1 MRYLLLI
8 MFIFLSFRLHGF
20 CSNASCQHSHQDV
33 MVQETRSDEF
43 LRSSLAFIYE
53 QSSIKDKDGKST
65 VNVIVLDPGHGGRDD
80 GCSGSDSKEKY
91 ITLSL
96 AKKLQQL
103 LSFALPDAKVV
114 LTRDKDVFVPL
125 HERAAIANNSEAD
138 LFLSIHCNYIRKAD
152 YLKGTEIYVMG
163 LHAAEENLAVAKR
176 ENASI
181 KMEELQENFY
191 DGYDPDSAE
200 GHILLSMYQ
209 NASLEQ
215 SLLLGQAIEKQID
228 SNASLKSRGLLQA
241 GFVVLRT
248 TTMPSVLI
256 EAGYLSNAADEDLL
270 KSERGQNK
278 ICDAIFSGII
288 SYKDSVED
296 AAIISPSDVL
306 TTVEVNIDNQKPF
319 KLLVLKSQDPLNI
332 AEAKWSDFPFP
343 LEVIYQEN
351 SYHYIASGFE
361 TMDEAK
367 TAKEALLARGFQ
379 DVSIFK
385 SVNN

>member
-1 MRYLLLI
+1 
-8 MFIFLSFRLHGF
+8 
-20 CSNASCQHSHQDV
+20 
-33 MVQETRSDEF
+33 MVQETQIDQF
-43 LRSSLAFIYE
+43 LRSSLGYIYS
-53 QSSIKDKDGKST
+53 QTKIKGKDDKSS

-91 ITLSL
+91 ITLSI
-96 AKKLQQL
+96 AKKLQEI
-103 LSFALPDAKVV
+103 LSFALPDVKVV

-125 HERAAIANNSEAD
+125 HERAAIANNLEAD
-138 LFLSIHCNYIRKAD
+138 LFLSLHCNFIRKAA

-163 LHAAEENLAVAKR
+163 LHAADENLAVAKR

-215 SLLLGQAIEKQID
+215 SLFLGQAIETKID
-228 SNASLKSRGLLQA
+228 ADATLKSRGLLQA
-241 GFVVLRT
+241 GFVVLRA

-256 EAGYLSNAADEDLL
+256 ETGYLSNVEDQKLL
-270 KSERGQNK
+270 KSDNGQNR
-278 ICDAIFSGII
+278 ICDAIFAGII
-288 SYKDSVED
+288 SYKDAVED

-306 TTVEVNIDNQKPF
+306 TTVEVNIEDQKPF

-332 AEAKWSDFPFP
+332 GEDKWSNFPFP

-367 TAKEALLARGFQ
+367 SAQKALLARGFQ